1 MTSLTGVCSRL
12 YSVAM
17 NTLSKLA
24 SRLVSKIEAESPGI
38 LPLFLDR
45 SLSDTALVEALRDYY
60 TEYMQLQYPTA
71 WAYYTGEGQSEQ
83 DYYKLSA
90 RSMAYLRLMDY
101 LDHEGTSF
109 PDWNLHGQEVTSR
122 PIALLRRVL
131 LGECDE
137 CNPDFLE
144 DMAHLFSQL
153 SEVEHFNTPKRS
165 LVQEWMARHSSGLDD
180 EVVRWRAHNKERIVA
195 LLIERLKIRKT
206 KDRRTKGS
214 FYQLKEGMSDK
225 EIRKQVLLWWREDRF
240 HLHFAIR
247 SADELNRYLDH
258 SMSEDELRVM
268 RDAEKKGIPIFATPY
283 FLSLIDTRK
292 KEEQE
297 KPGSDLPL
305 RTYLFYSQDLVDE
318 FGSIVAW
325 EKEDI
330 AEPGKPN
337 VAGWILPSHNV
348 HRRYPE
354 VAIFIP
360 DTMGRACGGLCS
372 YCQRM
377 YDFQGGRFNF
387 ELEKLRPR
395 QSWKKSLA
403 VNMEYFRND
412 PYLSDILI
420 TGGDSFMSSVASL
433 KQILDAVLQMAR
445 NKQEDNKSR
454 AEGEKYATMRR
465 VRLGTKIPVYL
476 PQRVTKELVEVLRA
490 FREEAR
496 EVGISQCVVQ
506 THISSAME
514 ITPDT
519 KKAVSRL
526 LGAGWAVTNQEVFTV
541 AASRRG
547 HSAKLRK
554 VLNDIG
560 VLPYYTFSVKGFT
573 ENRELFATNSR
584 STQEQV
590 EESSIG
596 QVAQRYHAAL
606 RTFMSDA
613 PNMVELIDSIRT
625 SDEIPFLAT
634 DRNTLNLPGVGKSNT
649 YRTVGITDDGRRIL
663 KFEFDHTRPHSKVI
677 EEMGSVIIIE
687 SKSIA
692 HYLRQIEA
700 MGEDPS
706 EYETIWGY
714 SAGSLAPR
722 STVFEGLNPIQKPEE
737 HVVEERV

>member
-1 MTSLTGVCSRL
+1 MTNVCSRL
-12 YSVAM
+12 YSDAM
-17 NTLSKLA
+17 NTQLELPSV
-24 SRLVSKIEAESPGI
+24 LVSKIQSDNPTI
-38 LPLFLDR
+38 LPLFLDAK
-45 SLSDTALVEALRDYY
+45 LSDADLVKALRDHY
-60 TEYMQLQYPTA
+60 TTYMQQKYPIA
-71 WAYYTGEGQSEQ
+71 WAYYTGEEQSEQ
-83 DYYKLSA
+83 DYYKLSV

-101 LDHEGTSF
+101 LDHEGQTF
-109 PDWNLHGQEVTSR
+109 PDWNLHGQEIVSR
-122 PIALLRRVL
+122 PIALMRKVL
-131 LGECDE
+131 TGQCVE
-137 CNPDFLE
+137 CNADFLE

-153 SEVEHFNTPKRS
+153 SEVENTNIPTRGQ
-165 LVQEWMARHSSGLDD
+165 VQQWMARHGSGLDSD
-180 EVVRWRAHNKERIVA
+180 VISWRAHNKERIVA
-195 LLIERLKIRKT
+195 LLIEKLKTRKSQSS
-206 KDRRTKGS
+206 R
-214 FYQLKEGMSDK
+214 YQLKKGMSEKD
-225 EIRKQVLLWWREDRF
+225 IRKQVLTWWREDRF

-258 SMSEDELRVM
+258 SMSEEELRIM
-268 RDAEKKGIPIFATPY
+268 REAEKKGIPIFATPY

-292 KEEQE
+292 KDEQE
-297 KPGSDLPL
+297 KAGSDLVL

-395 QSWKKSLA
+395 QSWQKSLE

-420 TGGDSFMSSVASL
+420 TGGDAFMSSVASL
-433 KQILDAVLQMAR
+433 QQILDAVLEMAR
-445 NKQEDNKSR
+445 GKLKDNEDRSD
-454 AEGEKYATMRR
+454 EDKYATMRR

-476 PQRVTKELVEVLRA
+476 PQRVTKELVETLRV
-490 FREEAR
+490 FREKAA

-519 KKAVSRL
+519 KKAIARL
-526 LGAGWAVTNQEVFTV
+526 LEAGWAVTNQEVFTV

-560 VLPYYTFSVKGFT
+560 VLPYYTFSVKGFR

-596 QVAQRYHAAL
+596 QVAQRYHATL
-606 RTFMSDA
+606 RPFMSEA
-613 PNMVELIDSIRT
+613 QHMVESIDSIRT

-649 YRTVGITDDGRRIL
+649 YRTIGITDDGRRIL
-663 KFEFDHTRPHSKVI
+663 RFEFDHTRPHSKVI

-692 HYLRQIEA
+692 HYLRQIEV

-706 EYETIWGY
+706 EYQTIWGY

-722 STVFEGLNPIQKPEE
+722 STVFEGLS
-737 HVVEERV
+737 

>member
-1 MTSLTGVCSRL
+1 
-12 YSVAM
+12 M
-17 NTLSKLA
+17 NTQSELA
-24 SRLVSKIEAESPGI
+24 SHLVSKIQSDNPTI
-38 LPLFLDR
+38 LPLFLDPK
-45 SLSDTALVEALRDYY
+45 LSDADLVEALRNHY
-60 TEYMQLQYPTA
+60 TEYMKQEYPTA
-71 WAYYTGEGQSEQ
+71 WTYYTGEEQSEQ

-90 RSMAYLRLMDY
+90 RSMAYLRIMDY
-101 LDHEGTSF
+101 LDHEGEAY
-109 PDWNLHGQEVTSR
+109 PDWNLHGQEIVSR
-122 PIALLRRVL
+122 PIALLRKVL
-131 LGECDE
+131 TGKCDD

-153 SEVEHFNTPKRS
+153 SEVEPFNIPTRS
-165 LVQEWMARHSSGLDD
+165 QVQAWMERHGSGLDSD
-180 EVVRWRAHNKERIVA
+180 VVAWRSDNKERIVA
-195 LLIERLKIRKT
+195 LIIEKLKTSERKNH
-206 KDRRTKGS
+206 S
-214 FYQLKEGMSDK
+214 SHYQLKEGMSDK
-225 EIRKQVLLWWREDRF
+225 DIRKQVLTWWREDRF

-247 SADELNRYLDH
+247 STEELNRYLDH
-258 SMSEDELRVM
+258 SMRSEELRIM
-268 RDAEKKGIPIFATPY
+268 GEAAKKGIPIFATPY

-292 KEEQE
+292 KEEQTQE
-297 KPGSDLPL
+297 KENQGEGNQKEENKAQENLGSDLVL
-305 RTYLFYSQDLVDE
+305 RSYLFYSQDLVDE

-395 QSWKKSLA
+395 MSWKKSLEA
-403 VNMEYFRND
+403 NMEYFRND

-420 TGGDSFMSSVASL
+420 TGGDAFMSSVASL
-433 KQILDAVLQMAR
+433 QQILDAVLQMAKGKLLDNADR
-445 NKQEDNKSR
+445 ED
-454 AEGEKYATMRR
+454 GDKYATMRR

-476 PQRVTKELVEVLRA
+476 PQRVTKELVAVLRD
-490 FREEAR
+490 FREKAR

-519 KKAVSRL
+519 KKAIARL
-526 LGAGWAVTNQEVFTV
+526 LESGWAVTNQEVFTV

-560 VLPYYTFSVKGFT
+560 VLPYYTFTVKGFT

-596 QVAQRYHAAL
+596 QVAQRYHASL
-606 RTFMSDA
+606 RYFMSDA
-613 PNMVELIDSIRT
+613 PNLVESIDLIRK

-649 YRTVGITDDGRRIL
+649 YRTIGITDDGRRIL
-663 KFEFDHTRPHSKVI
+663 KFEFDHTRAHSKVI
-677 EEMGSVIIIE
+677 KEMGSVIIIE

-692 HYLRQIEA
+692 HYLRQIAE

-706 EYETIWGY
+706 EYATIWGY

-722 STVFEGLNPIQKPEE
+722 STVFEGLS
-737 HVVEERV
+737 